1 MERQLFIPSLKP
13 RGDTGETGF
22 LLKSIKKMMD
32 GDLPAGAVGRNLPVS
47 AGDTGLLPRP
57 GRFHAPR
64 SN

>member
-32 GDLPAGAVGRNLPVS
+32 GDLPAGAVSRNLPVS
-47 AGDTGLLPRP
+47 AGDMGLLPRP
-57 GRFHAPR
+57 GRFHTPR